1 MELMLANAEE
11 KVVVSAVT
19 FGQDFN
25 EHLVHQVVNAYLAKA
40 RSGTHKQKT
49 RAEVRGGGIKPWK
62 QKGTGRARA
71 GSIRSPIWRT
81 GGKTFAAVPADYS
94 QKVNKKMYQG
104 AMRSILSELV
114 RQERLVLVKD
124 LSIESPKTKQLLI
137 KLKDFGV
144 RDALLVVDKW
154 DANLYLAARNVSDID
169 VCEALSLDPVS
180 LIKYEKVV
188 MTAQAVNKIQ
198 EVLG

>member
-81 GGKTFAAVPADYS
+81 GGKTFAAVPADS
-94 QKVNKKMYQG
+94 AAADPADRRPCPQG
-104 AMRSILSELV
+104 VGSLRRGDRL
-114 RQERLVLVKD
+114 RQL
-124 LSIESPKTKQLLI
+124 
-137 KLKDFGV
+137 
-144 RDALLVVDKW
+144 
-154 DANLYLAARNVSDID
+154 
-169 VCEALSLDPVS
+169 
-180 LIKYEKVV
+180 
-188 MTAQAVNKIQ
+188 
-198 EVLG
+198 

>member
-1 MELMLANAEE
+1 MELILANAEE

-81 GGKTFAAVPADYS
+81 GGKTFAAVPANYS

-124 LSIESPKTKQLLI
+124 LSIESPKTKQLLS
-137 KLKDFGV
+137 KLKELGV
-144 RDALLVVDKW
+144 TDALLVVDRW
-154 DANLYLAARNVSDID
+154 DINLYLAARNVSDID